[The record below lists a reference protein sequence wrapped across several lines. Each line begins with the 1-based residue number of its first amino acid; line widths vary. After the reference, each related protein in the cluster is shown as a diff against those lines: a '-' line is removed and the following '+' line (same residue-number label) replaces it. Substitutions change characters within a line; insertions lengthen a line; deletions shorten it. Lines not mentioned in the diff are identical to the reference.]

1 MHLNTQFRSLTLLVL
16 TLFIFFSLNLNSA
29 YAQPAPWPLKIMIE
43 QNEYYLGEDG
53 AVRMNITNYACSDRV
68 DKKEI
73 LAWSNQAR
81 SVTDP
86 YVKRAEEMVSEGRIL
101 SYVLEATDQ
110 YVIGDM
116 EYGNYKLGLFGVC
129 VGEPIEIQ
137 SVAIWFSWKGF
148 GRALIS
154 TVEKRAEL
162 AAFDAARYV
171 VDGRH
176 TESSIVVEMVFPFP
190 STLPPELVPKGS
202 VVPNIEV
209 TLRLPTGT
217 VWTFD
222 RGFKVSGGL
231 TIIPSRTFKLRIMDN
246 AGETPVPSGIL
257 RIQAL
262 IHTYYLREYVFSEGE
277 EILIERLPDEYD
289 YLVTV
294 LYNSTYGGTE
304 EVYHAIM
311 NSYELAKS
319 GALKTSLYNLRI
331 VPLDLLG
338 RRLDGALVHLNQVG
352 STSKDGAAVFPLV
365 PTGNYTVR
373 VDWMGERVLERWIWV
388 GYHSTLNPTGVV
400 PDEITLAAMVGDLVV
415 QASDAEGIPIG
426 AHFTVNGP
434 GIKDFEKYQS
444 DGLLV
449 LHQLPVVEYQ
459 VFVKNYSKIVDREV
473 SATASLK
480 PGTGEVSLVKLPIHK
495 VDLKVLTIDKKPI
508 TGAAVKIGNLAT
520 TTGPSGEANL
530 GAIPAGK
537 YNLAITLGEE
547 KIFEDSIIIEKSGI
561 IEIFSKACSLRIV
574 FRDIG
579 GEPQPV
585 YWVLAGPR
593 REYRGYGDT
602 METPPIPDEHYKLS
616 ITLWQDA
623 PAILEKDLKPSE
635 MIDGELL
642 IPVSRMRISAKWS
655 FGEPILEGYV
665 EIRSEAYNLTRR
677 LVMTTQVA
685 ETSEKLPLSEYL
697 IKLYLPSG
705 LMLASEKREFNGGV
719 IELTVPSRTITVSV
733 RDFFGQAI
741 PGASVEAYYGNYF
754 IDKQASGPEGSA
766 VIRRV
771 PLYLAGQIRIS
782 ASIHEL
788 RTERYVPIE
797 QSQTTLTIEAV
808 KIGAALIPLSEFI
821 RYIIIIMALLMI
833 YPSIMIAKKL
843 MKRKEKGSQTSQAVD
858 LINLQ
863 LR

>member
-1 MHLNTQFRSLTLLVL
+1 MHLNTQFRILTLLVL
-16 TLFIFFSLNLNSA
+16 TLFILFSLNLSST
-29 YAQPAPWPLKIMIE
+29 YAQPAPWPLKIIIE

-53 AVRMNITNYACSDRV
+53 TVRMNITNYACSNRV

-73 LAWSNQAR
+73 LTWSNQAR
-81 SVTDP
+81 SATDP
-86 YVKRAEEMVSEGRIL
+86 YVKRAEEMISEGRIL
-101 SYVLEATDQ
+101 SYVLEGTDQ

-116 EYGNYKLGLFGVC
+116 EYGNYKLSLFGVC
-129 VGEPIEIQ
+129 VGESIEIH

-154 TVEKRAEL
+154 SVEKKAEL
-162 AAFDAARYV
+162 VAFDAVKYV
-171 VDGRH
+171 VYGGH

-231 TIIPSRTFKLRIMDN
+231 TIIPSRTFKLKIMDN
-246 AGETPVPSGIL
+246 AGETPIPSGIL

-262 IHTYYLREYVFSEGE
+262 IHTYYLREYVFSEE
-277 EILIERLPDEYD
+277 SEILIERLPDEYD

-294 LYNSTYGGTE
+294 LYNSTYRGTE

-319 GALKTSLYNLRI
+319 GTLKTNLYNLRI
-331 VPLDLLG
+331 IPLDLLG
-338 RRLDGALVHLNQVG
+338 RRLEGAQVHINHVG
-352 STSKDGAAVFPLV
+352 STSKDGVAVFPLV
-365 PTGNYTVR
+365 PAGNYTVK
-373 VDWMGERVLERWIWV
+373 VDWMGERVLEKWVWI
-388 GYHSTLNPTGVV
+388 GYHSTLNPSGVV
-400 PDEITLAAMVGDLVV
+400 PDELTLTAKVGDLIV

-426 AHFTVNGP
+426 AHFTINGP
-434 GIKDFEKYQS
+434 GIKNFEKYQN

-449 LHQLPVVEYQ
+449 IHQLPMVEYQ
-459 VFVKNYSKIVDREV
+459 VSAKNYSKIVDREV
-473 SATASLK
+473 SATAPIK
-480 PGTGEVSLVKLPIHK
+480 PSAGEVSVIRLPIHK
-495 VDLKVLTIDKKPI
+495 VDLRVLTIDKRPI
-508 TGAAVKIGNLAT
+508 AGAAVNIGNLAT

-537 YNLAITLGEE
+537 YDLAITLEE
-547 KIFEDSIIIEKSGI
+547 IKIFEDSIIIEKSGI
-561 IEIFSKACSLRIV
+561 IEIVGKACSLRID
-574 FRDIG
+574 FRDVD

-593 REYRGYGDT
+593 KEYRGYGDT
-602 METPPIPDEHYKLS
+602 LKTPPIPDEYYKLS
-616 ITLWQDA
+616 IMLWQDA
-623 PAILEKDLKPSE
+623 PAIIERDLKPSE

-677 LVMTTQVA
+677 LMMTAQVA
-685 ETSEKLPLSEYL
+685 ETSEKLPLTEYVV
-697 IKLYLPSG
+697 KLYLPSG

-719 IELTVPSRTITVSV
+719 IELTVPSRTIIVSV
-733 RDFFGQAI
+733 KDFFGQAI
-741 PGASVEAYYGNYF
+741 PGASVEAYYSNYF
-754 IDKQASGPEGSA
+754 IDKQASGPDGSA
-766 VIRRV
+766 VIRRI
-771 PLYLAGQIRIS
+771 PLYLAGQLRIS
-782 ASIHEL
+782 ASIHEMRAEKYL
-788 RTERYVPIE
+788 PID
-797 QSQTTLTIEAV
+797 QSQTTLTIDAV
-808 KIGAALIPLSEFI
+808 KIGAALIQLTEFI
-821 RYIIIIMALLMI
+821 RYIIIISALLLI
-833 YPSIMIAKKL
+833 YPSILIAKKL
-843 MKRKEKGSQTSQAVD
+843 MRRKEKRSQTS
-858 LINLQ
+858 
-863 LR
+863 